1 MSKRFNKQRK
11 RLFICNQGVRLVTNL
26 FIRIGVGFVILVGLL
41 LATGLIITKAMPDG
55 TEQFSG
61 VAAAAARNALQH
73 AYGFYDNPIK
83 RGAYIHKYK
92 VVAVQIKGPPP
103 KVPTPPP
110 RDDSEPRP
118 ALEPTSGG
126 GGLLRPMRQ
135 GRLFLFIK
143 PECAPIPCSRHR
155 STLSW

>member
-1 MSKRFNKQRK
+1 M
-11 RLFICNQGVRLVTNL
+11 TNL

-126 GGLLRPMRQ
+126 GVVETDETGSPVPVYQARVRTYT
-135 GRLFLFIK
+135 LFATPVDTIVVDTVDGYSGWLQ
-143 PECAPIPCSRHR
+143 
-155 STLSW
+155 